1 MQAIS
6 GKLPLWIG
14 FIKFILAN
22 WNGVPVKADFTIY
35 RNTMTGQAW
44 EKYEGVYDDLV
55 LAMGDGS
62 IYSITWR

>member
-14 FIKFILAN
+14 FIKFILANSN

-44 EKYEGVYDDLV
+44 EKYEGVYDDDLV
-55 LAMGDGS
+55 MALF
-62 IYSITWR
+62 IQ